1 MRHRVKGKILGRE
14 AGPRK
19 ALYRNLATSIVLYE
33 RIKTTEAKA
42 KAVRPMVEK
51 MITLGKRNT
60 LAARRQLL
68 AFFYVEN
75 AVKKILEDLAPRYKT
90 RAGGYLRITPI
101 GRRLGDA
108 AKMVM
113 IEFV

>member
-14 AGPRK
+14 KGPRE

-33 RIKTTEAKA
+33 KVKTTEAKA

-51 MITLGKRNT
+51 LITVGKKND
-60 LAARRQLL
+60 LQSRRQLL
-68 AFFYVEN
+68 AFLYVEN

-101 GRRLGDA
+101 GRRRGDA
-108 AKMVM
+108 AKMVQ